1 MLFLLIQKTTFFILF
16 YQSIKST
23 NQWQQQY
30 RRQACLDAVRNCRTK
45 ALSVAQYMNQTLGS
59 ALTVREE
66 NTTEMVGNSPTQE
79 PNAAQSKLIYQQSH
93 HSNDGAGMDTTKTNM
108 VPIHQR
114 IADATVSVYANVY
127 VEFEVK
133 ERTRKVASTK

>member
-1 MLFLLIQKTTFFILF
+1 
-16 YQSIKST
+16 
-23 NQWQQQY
+23 
-30 RRQACLDAVRNCRTK
+30 
-45 ALSVAQYMNQTLGS
+45 MNQTLGS
-59 ALTVREE
+59 TLTVREE

-93 HSNDGAGMDTTKTNM
+93 HNHYSNDSVGMDTTKTNM

-114 IADATVSVYANVY
+114 IADATVSVYVNVY

-133 ERTRKVASTK
+133 ERTRKVTSNK

>member
-1 MLFLLIQKTTFFILF
+1 
-16 YQSIKST
+16 
-23 NQWQQQY
+23 
-30 RRQACLDAVRNCRTK
+30 
-45 ALSVAQYMNQTLGS
+45 MNKTLGS

-79 PNAAQSKLIYQQSH
+79 PNATQSKLTYQQH
-93 HSNDGAGMDTTKTNM
+93 VHSNGNGDVGVAMDTTKTNM

-114 IADATVSVYANVY
+114 IADATVSVYVNVY

-133 ERTRKVASTK
+133 ERTRKITSTK